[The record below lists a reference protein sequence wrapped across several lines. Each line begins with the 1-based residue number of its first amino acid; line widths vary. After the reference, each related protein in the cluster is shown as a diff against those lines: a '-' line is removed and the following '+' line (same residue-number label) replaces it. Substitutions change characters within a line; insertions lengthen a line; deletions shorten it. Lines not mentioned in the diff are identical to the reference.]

1 MKNIESEEDKTKE
14 DELDEDN
21 PMTFDANINEGLF
34 EEKDYQNIQNE
45 LKEQKKFGVE
55 AENEL
60 MNEIDAY
67 YEQLKDEMNT
77 IMEIYEKEISKANIL
92 KLKSQK
98 IEEEIERDH
107 IQSEEYKE
115 ENQSLEGLIK
125 IETNKNSTIEN
136 VFHEINIID
145 KVKTSNFNSLL
156 LRTNETKIFHH
167 KNSSRLR
174 K

>member
-1 MKNIESEEDKTKE
+1 MKSKESEEDKTKE
-14 DELDEDN
+14 EEMDEEI
-21 PMTFDANINEGLF
+21 PMTFDGNINEGLF
-34 EEKDYQNIQNE
+34 EEKDYQNIQME

-60 MNEIDAY
+60 MNEIEAY

-77 IMEIYEKEISKANIL
+77 IMEIYEKEKSKANIL

-115 ENQSLEGLIK
+115 EN
-125 IETNKNSTIEN
+125 
-136 VFHEINIID
+136 F
-145 KVKTSNFNSLL
+145 
-156 LRTNETKIFHH
+156 
-167 KNSSRLR
+167 
-174 K
+174 